1 MLNMMNMIM
10 MNIMI
15 IMIYEI
21 IDVGGDI
28 VDDDVMMKINMVVI
42 MYCISYSD
50 L

>member
-1 MLNMMNMIM
+1 MIM